1 MIYDNTAGEP
11 ISVEGSQDEKGLAK
25 IEATFVAKS
34 LAEAWSVAP
43 GEFSNLKRAGLQLR
57 KLGGGG
63 YTVVGS
69 YVGTSPSGDAA
80 GAKVDLGK
88 TATYELDFTQAQ
100 KPIQVHPNFATA
112 KTGLKDVYK
121 WDKLDKDNSSYGF
134 QEKCP
139 DGVTPA
145 VGEKDKALNPLFGV
159 TDWLDVGAIWR
170 KSWMSEES
178 EIPDTLF
185 HNLGRIDIP
194 QGPVP
199 QVNQGRNWL
208 RAAVKARGRGRA
220 WELSI
225 DWMLS
230 GRGGHEP
237 AIYKSFI

>member
-1 MIYDNTAGEP
+1 
-11 ISVEGSQDEKGLAK
+11 LA
-25 IEATFVAKS
+25 
-34 LAEAWSVAP
+34 
-43 GEFSNLKRAGLQLR
+43 
-57 KLGGGG
+57 
-63 YTVVGS
+63 
-69 YVGTSPSGDAA
+69 D
-80 GAKVDLGK
+80 

-112 KTGLKDVYK
+112 LTGLKDVYNWVDPCDTK
-121 WDKLDKDNSSYGF
+121 GGGPGF
-134 QEKCP
+134 WIECP
-139 DGVTPA
+139 KGVTPA
-145 VGEKDKALNPLFGV
+145 VGEKDKAINPLYGV
-159 TDWLDVGAIWR
+159 TDWLDVGAVWR
-170 KSWMSEES
+170 KSWMSEEVQ
-178 EIPDTLF
+178 IPDTLF